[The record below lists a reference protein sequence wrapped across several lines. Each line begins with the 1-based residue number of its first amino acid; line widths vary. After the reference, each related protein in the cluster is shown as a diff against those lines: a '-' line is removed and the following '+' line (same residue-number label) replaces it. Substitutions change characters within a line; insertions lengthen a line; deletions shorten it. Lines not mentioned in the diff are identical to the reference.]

1 MKKIFSLSIFI
12 LLSKF
17 SLGQKVTF
25 QSILTDILNG
35 AKQIQ
40 EDQVLTPQSIYN
52 QSIIVNSVSNADF
65 SGGQCRRVIKLNI
78 PRNTVKWYYRI
89 TVLDVN
95 QKFSYPPNETLFY
108 NLVNKKSIAGFYTND
123 ISMNFFV
130 MNNSGDQSNFLLSR
144 PHSYIPNSSNLKSN
158 STFGISDI
166 ISENLWL
173 GVENMHYTK
182 GANVIIEIVAYT
194 RALKVNPQE
203 TIQSKK
209 QMSEAKELFELGV
222 IDKNQYDSIF
232 RVFSPKLTR
241 EEALIKL
248 KEAKTKL
255 DLGQLSQIDYDNLLK
270 IYRPIIQNKQ

>member
-65 SGGQCRRVIKLNI
+65 SGGQCRKVIKLNI

>member
-1 MKKIFSLSIFI
+1 MKKIISLSIFI

-35 AKQIQ
+35 AKQVQ

-65 SGGQCRRVIKLNI
+65 SGGQCRKVIKLNI
-78 PRNTVKWYYRI
+78 PRNTFKWYYRI

-108 NLVNKKSIAGFYTND
+108 NLINKKSIAGFYTND
-123 ISMNFFV
+123 ISMNFYV
-130 MNNSGDQSNFLLSR
+130 MANSGDANNFLLSR

-173 GVENMHYTK
+173 GVENMHYMK

-222 IDKNQYDSIF
+222 IDKNQYDSIV
-232 RVFSPKLTR
+232 RVFSPKITR